1 MTVKLVL
8 LKSGEDIVADVS
20 EMVVGDE
27 NDKENNPPR
36 VIGYYLNRPCVV
48 RMQDA
53 RNLPE
58 LAKGNEQK
66 QGYSVSL
73 FPWMPLSK
81 EDKIPI
87 PADWMITMVEPVT
100 KLAQMYDEDIVKN
113 GKDNQ
118 SDSTDDDTTDSDQSD

>member
-8 LKSGEDIVADVS
+8 LKSGEDIIADVS

-27 NDKENNPPR
+27 NDKDNPPR

-58 LAKGNEQK
+58 LQKGNEQK

-118 SDSTDDDTTDSDQSD
+118 SDSTDDDSTDSDQSD

>member
-1 MTVKLVL
+1 MTIKLVL

-27 NDKENNPPR
+27 NDKENPPR

-100 KLAQMYDEDIVKN
+100 KLAQMYDEDIANN

-118 SDSTDDDTTDSDQSD
+118 SDSTDDDTADSDQSD